1 MESNFTPK
9 EQAAYDRYIAKA
21 EEVWENENQSVGI
34 YVEQLAKA
42 YPNKTALFSR
52 INHGHGKNL
61 TKKQMYSLI
70 FF

>member
-34 YVEQLAKA
+34 YVEQLTKA
-42 YPNKTALFSR
+42 YPNKTALFFEDKSW
-52 INHGHGKNL
+52 
-61 TKKQMYSLI
+61 TWKKFNEEANVLAN